1 MNQSTVKER
10 LYNFLPAIYRRQ
22 DFLLGEPL
30 RALLAIVE
38 GELGILEADI
48 YNLYENWFIETC
60 DLWVMPYIAEL
71 VGIWDL
77 NDPEKIFP
85 IQRSRIGNTMRY
97 RRHKGTPR
105 TLELVIEDTT
115 GWTAR
120 VVEMFEYVITT
131 QYLQRPRTHRPATFT
146 LTQSTEMVAMRD
158 YFDSNAH
165 TLDIRAFDV
174 NRVRYNL
181 KSLSLFIWRLESYPV
196 KRSTP
201 CYRREMNIRT
211 VRTTDWQSS
220 PYQFENAV
228 FGFKT
233 APSQRKLT
241 LPVSPRPMV
250 SKRACYYLSV
260 AKKNC
265 YHCKPAELSANLT
278 GCYTFHPLGY
288 DMPLFNRPQTREN
301 LWEHNLNSSEIPMA
315 IGQEAFQEDIRPY
328 QIEPEPDK
336 EWDKLFIKIFNLR
349 DEWYDLE
356 DDVDYPTKNNS
367 FRLGWT
373 ETECR
378 KSFSL
383 EEVPPP
389 EPEPEPEIPLN
400 SPYYYGP
407 DRSLVI
413 YIRVCNLKA
422 EKRQRRKKWQK
433 VREFLPMPPAKI
445 EAKSL
450 RDWQAPSPGKI
461 AVDVELGRLMFAPGE
476 DPGWDNLQ
484 VNFSYGFSGNMG
496 GGPYN
501 RGETLAN
508 YTDNIWL
515 VARNVPDEEKDN
527 PWWYT
532 NLSEAIAAWQESG
545 EAHGIIRIM
554 DNYAY
559 FNSRNQRGMPIVP
572 EPLVIKMK
580 GCDRLTIEAGNGY
593 NPSIS
598 PLGGDLIAIGDQQE
612 EATLRL
618 NGLLCGG
625 KIVTAGNVNLEVDH
639 CTIRPKRDAD
649 QKQDS
654 IVGVAEKSYNM
665 KVGIANSMVGNLE
678 LPAASQELVVLDS
691 IVDGGRGYAIASKE
705 QSYGPQTKIERTTVF
720 GGVYSK
726 KMLLGSETIFTKPV
740 MVQEREGG
748 GLRYSYA
755 PVKMQKEEGD
765 DSYSY
770 APVNSQTPERYECQ
784 PESSGKPE
792 LEPSFT
798 SLEYGQPGYTQL
810 SLTCPDEIENGAG
823 NGAEMGVF
831 NNLKRPQREANL
843 EASLEEYVRYG
854 LEVNKVYKN

>member
-30 RALLAIVE
+30 RALMAIVE

-60 DLWVMPYIAEL
+60 EEWMMPYIAEL
-71 VGIWDL
+71 VGISDL

-174 NRVRYNL
+174 NRIRYNL
-181 KSLSLFIWRLESYPV
+181 KSLSLFIWRLQSYPV

-201 CYRREMNIRT
+201 CYRREMPIRT
-211 VRTTDWQSS
+211 VHLTGWQTS
-220 PYQFENAV
+220 PDKFENAV

-233 APSQRKLT
+233 QPSQRKLT
-241 LPVSPRPMV
+241 LQVSPRPMV
-250 SKRACYYLSV
+250 SNRNCYYLSV
-260 AKKNC
+260 AKKHW

-315 IGQEAFQEDIRPY
+315 ISQEAFQEDIRPY
-328 QIEPEPDK
+328 QIEPEPDD
-336 EWDKLFIKIFNLR
+336 EWGKRFIKIFKLSDDKEHVYPN
-349 DEWYDLE
+349 DL
-356 DDVDYPTKNNS
+356 VDYPTENKT
-367 FRLGWT
+367 FRLGGT
-373 ETECR
+373 ENEFR
-378 KSFSL
+378 KSLSL

-389 EPEPEPEIPLN
+389 APEPPPEIPLN

-413 YIRVCNLKA
+413 YIRVCNPQRQ
-422 EKRQRRKKWQK
+422 KRKRWQK
-433 VREFLPMPPAKI
+433 VREFLPVPPAKI

-450 RDWQAPSPGKI
+450 IDWQAPGSGKI
-461 AVDVELGRLMFAPGE
+461 AVDVELGRFMFAPGE

-496 GGPYN
+496 GGPYS

-508 YTDNIWL
+508 YTENIWF
-515 VARNVPDEEKDN
+515 VARNVPEEETDN

-532 NLSEAIAAWQESG
+532 NLSEAIAAWQES
-545 EAHGIIRIM
+545 EKAHGIIRIM

-559 FNSRNQRGMPIVP
+559 LHSRNQQGMPIVP

-580 GCDRLTIEAGNGY
+580 KCDRLTIEAGNGY

-598 PLGGDLIAIGDQQE
+598 PQGGDLIAIGDRQE

-618 NGLLCGG
+618 NGLLWGG
-625 KIVTAGNVNLEVDH
+625 KIVIEGNVNLEVDH

-665 KVGIANSMVGNLE
+665 KVSIANSMVGNIE
-678 LPAASQELVVLDS
+678 LPAASQELVVYDS

-705 QSYGPQTKIERTTVF
+705 QSYGPETQIERTTVF

-740 MVQEREGG
+740 MVQQREGG

-755 PVKMQKEEGD
+755 PV
-765 DSYSY
+765 
-770 APVNSQTPERYECQ
+770 NSQAPERYECQ
-784 PESSGKPE
+784 PESSGKQE
-792 LEPSFT
+792 MEPSFT
-798 SLEYGQPGYTQL
+798 SLEYGQPGYNQL
-810 SLTCPDEIENGAG
+810 SLTCAEEIENGAG